1 MKALLV
7 ALTLGA
13 VLFGGAGAAS
23 LVVDR
28 RLAALAPG
36 GVQIAALHY
45 NPLSGRLTLS
55 GVRADDAAGR
65 ELFRADHV
73 VATVNPLRLLVR
85 PLTLGRVQ
93 VIAPRL
99 TLRAASGFELAEL
112 AAGLGAAPAAAT
124 NLPVRVEDLAIAD
137 GSLVIEGAGAGGAP
151 LVVRA
156 LDLRLSRLTTAAITR
171 PDVAFA
177 IAMVVRGSTVHVTGQ
192 PRGAGYGLHVRA
204 RGLDVAGL
212 ARDLGI
218 SALAGLHRGR
228 GEVDANLVL
237 AGGRLLASG
246 VARATDVDLTL
257 PVTGRPRLGVA
268 TLAIVLDHLDL
279 VSGAGRINRLDL
291 VAPVLSLPVATAV
304 PALAALAEPLRSRP
318 TLLVRRIA
326 VTDGVLALE
335 GAGGVRLE
343 RLQLAA
349 HAPELRGGGPW
360 SVTARAGFGAEGA
373 LTLDGIVT
381 RDLRGLDAAARLQRL
396 AVGPWR
402 ALAGVPGGWD
412 ARVSFDGRL
421 RVAVQEGTTAVTLAG
436 QAVLANVGGVGGG
449 FRADRIALGIQR
461 LQWPFADAVV
471 DTVVMTRPA
480 FALPAALPWPRLLVT
495 GGVSVVDGEL
505 REARAGRSL
514 RDLEVSLAP
523 SDVVGGAR
531 LRLSASTEIGDRL
544 GVDRVVPYDASAEVG
559 VPLGLLLGALEDAA
573 RTVPGPGVPEVT
585 PTPIA
590 SP

>member
-7 ALTLGA
+7 ALTLGV

-23 LVVDR
+23 LVLDR

-45 NPLSGRLTLS
+45 NPLSGRLTLA
-55 GVRADDAAGR
+55 GVRAHDAAGR
-65 ELFRADHV
+65 ERFRADHV
-73 VATVNPLRLLVR
+73 IATVNPLRLLLR

-93 VIAPRL
+93 IAAPRL

-112 AAGLGAAPAAAT
+112 AAGLGAASAAAT
-124 NLPVRVEDLAIAD
+124 SLPVRVEDLAIAD
-137 GSLVIEGAGAGGAP
+137 GSLVVEGAGAGGAP

-156 LDLRLSRLTTAAITR
+156 LDLRLSRLTTAAITQ

-177 IAMVVRGSTVHVTGQ
+177 IAMVVRGATVHVTGQ
-192 PRGAGYGLHVRA
+192 PRGAGYGLRVRA

-218 SALAGLHRGR
+218 AALAELHRGR
-228 GEVDANLVL
+228 GEVDADLSL
-237 AGGRLLASG
+237 AGGRLRASG
-246 VARATDVDLTL
+246 VARATDVVLTL
-257 PVTGRPRLGVA
+257 PVIGRPRLRVA
-268 TLAIVLDHLDL
+268 ALAVVLDHLDL
-279 VSGAGRINRLDL
+279 GSGAGRINRLDL
-291 VAPVLSLPVATAV
+291 GAPALSLPVATAA
-304 PALAALAEPLRSRP
+304 PALAALVELLRSRP

-349 HAPELRGGGPW
+349 HAPELRGDGPW
-360 SVTARAGFGAEGA
+360 SVSARAGFGADAA
-373 LTLDGIVT
+373 LTLDGLVT
-381 RDLRGLDAAARLQRL
+381 RDLRGLDAVARLQRL
-396 AVGPWR
+396 AVAPWR
-402 ALAGVPGGWD
+402 ALTGVPGGWD
-412 ARVSFDGRL
+412 AHVSFDGRL
-421 RVAVQEGTTAVTLAG
+421 HVAAQEGATAVTLAG
-436 QAVLANVGGVGGG
+436 QAVLADVGGAGVG

-471 DTVVMTRPA
+471 DTLVMTRPA

-495 GGVSVVDGEL
+495 GGVSVVDGQL
-505 REARAGRSL
+505 REARDGRSL

-523 SDVVGGAR
+523 SDVAGGAH
-531 LRLSASTEIGDRL
+531 LRLSASTEVGDRL
-544 GVDRVVPYDASAEVG
+544 GVDRIVRYDTSAEAG

-573 RTVPGPGVPEVT
+573 RTMPGPGVPAVM